1 MFVCSGTTK
10 SKEEGPGASSEP
22 LAAHHMNDLFSIGTM
37 TAQTTPDHR
46 RRTQLLVLI
55 AIATQ
60 VGGNVF
66 LSYGLRRA
74 GAIISVSPLDYIR
87 ALNLWTLAGIS
98 MLAVWIITDL
108 ALLSRADL
116 SFVLPV
122 IASSYVLIAILGHF
136 VLGERV
142 SGMRWLGIL
151 VISFGVLLA
160 ETTPDRTTRRQK
172 ESL

>member
-1 MFVCSGTTK
+1 MIRT
-10 SKEEGPGASSEP
+10 
-22 LAAHHMNDLFSIGTM
+22 
-37 TAQTTPDHR
+37 QTTGRHR

-60 VGGNVF
+60 VAGNVF
-66 LSYGLRRA
+66 LSQGMRRA
-74 GAIISVSPLDYIR
+74 GSILSASPLDYIR
-87 ALNLWTLAGIS
+87 AINPWTLAGVC
-98 MLAVWIITDL
+98 MLAIWMVTDL

-122 IASSYVLIAILGHF
+122 IATSFVLIAIIGHF

-142 SGMRWLGIL
+142 SGLRWIGIL
-151 VISFGVLLA
+151 MISLGVLLA
-160 ETTPDRTTRRQK
+160 ETTPDRTTRRQG